1 MLSGG
6 LYCVYKVNKAAQER
20 EEKGYDIKR
29 IITGSR

>member
-6 LYCVYKVNKAAQER
+6 LYCVYKVNKETQER

-29 IITGSR
+29 IIKGGR